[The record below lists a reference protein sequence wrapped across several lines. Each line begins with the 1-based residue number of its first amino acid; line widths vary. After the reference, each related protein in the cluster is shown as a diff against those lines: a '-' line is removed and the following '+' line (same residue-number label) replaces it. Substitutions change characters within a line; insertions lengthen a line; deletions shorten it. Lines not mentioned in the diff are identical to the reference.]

1 MPINRPL
8 LTDSDFQEAVDRKLP
23 VRVFQDDHLVN
34 SGATVVRFTDF
45 DVVIQSRVSD
55 LTYYSRKSCEFF
67 EVRPKES
74 RNAMI
79 SKIIAFRLSLTN
91 IGYSFHT

>member
-8 LTDSDFQEAVDRKLP
+8 LSDSDFQEAVDRKLP

-55 LTYYSRKSCEFF
+55 LTYYSRKSCEFL
-67 EVRPKES
+67 RLDPKES

-79 SKIIAFRLSLTN
+79 SRIIAFRLSLTD
-91 IGYSFHT
+91 IGYSFHL

>member
-8 LTDSDFQEAVDRKLP
+8 LTDSDLQEAVDRKLP

-34 SGATVVRFTDF
+34 SGATVVRFTDT

-55 LTYYSRKSCEFF
+55 LTYYSRRNCEFF
-67 EVRPKES
+67 EVRS
-74 RNAMI
+74 
-79 SKIIAFRLSLTN
+79 
-91 IGYSFHT
+91 